1 MKNRFDR
8 VVPETPA
15 SFHDSLERALR
26 ATAERERRSV
36 RLRPAALIA
45 AALALV
51 LAGAALALGDRM
63 GLWSFL
69 KQYAGREIPAK
80 QPPAVEVLDRSAR
93 FGDYILT
100 VSEAYREGRTA
111 SILVEIAEDAE
122 VSSLSEPLP
131 WEMLQVETDDG
142 EELDVLSDDER
153 IIDGRIYHLLTCMLP
168 EDAPET
174 VNLQVSL
181 AFWDGQSIPV
191 SLQSREASA
200 SAGVSADH
208 TELAGTGLS
217 FTDFNLEIT
226 SLNRT
231 LTLRYTF
238 DPAQLTAPTLPSPYC
253 TYYTGGDGVYHTD
266 PQCAQL
272 SSAREVTLADIAD
285 EGLTAC
291 GEEGCNPLAEVY
303 EPLPDG
309 VYLELLDAEGNPLP
323 CESLESEPLL
333 SSESRSGETVF
344 LLDGLPEVIQL
355 RAYDCWT
362 KHRWADTITLHIS
375 E

>member
-1 MKNRFDR
+1 MKNRFDH

-142 EELDVLSDDER
+142 KELDVLSDDER

-174 VNLQVSL
+174 VSLQVSL

-272 SSAREVTLADIAD
+272 SSAREVTLADIAG

-291 GEEGCNPLAEVY
+291 GEEGCNPLAAVY

-309 VYLELLDAEGNPLP
+309 VYLELLDAQRAIRCPANPSNP
-323 CESLESEPLL
+323 SRFFRANPGAERP
-333 SSESRSGETVF
+333 SSCSTACPR
-344 LLDGLPEVIQL
+344 
-355 RAYDCWT
+355 
-362 KHRWADTITLHIS
+362 
-375 E
+375 

>member
-1 MKNRFDR
+1 MKNRFDH

-69 KQYAGREIPAK
+69 KQYADREIPAK

-168 EDAPET
+168 ENAPET
-174 VNLQVSL
+174 VSLQVSL
-181 AFWDGQSIPV
+181 AFRDGQSIPV

-200 SAGVSADH
+200 SAGVSAGH
-208 TELAGTGLS
+208 TELAGTGVR

-231 LTLRYTF
+231 L
-238 DPAQLTAPTLPSPYC
+238 TLPSPYC
-253 TYYTGGDGVYHTD
+253 TYYTGGDGVYHTA

-291 GEEGCNPLAEVY
+291 CEESCNPLAAVY

-309 VYLELLDAEGNPLP
+309 VYLELLDAESNPLR